1 MDAGEGKKAK
11 EIHPPSHY
19 RGREGGREEKR
30 WKERESEGPEEEE
43 EEEGRGCNGVFVLAA
58 VTHKD

>member
-19 RGREGGREEKR
+19 RGREGAREEKR
-30 WKERESEGPEEEE
+30 WRERESEGPEEE
-43 EEEGRGCNGVFVLAA
+43 GGGGGVMGSLFWLL
-58 VTHKD
+58 